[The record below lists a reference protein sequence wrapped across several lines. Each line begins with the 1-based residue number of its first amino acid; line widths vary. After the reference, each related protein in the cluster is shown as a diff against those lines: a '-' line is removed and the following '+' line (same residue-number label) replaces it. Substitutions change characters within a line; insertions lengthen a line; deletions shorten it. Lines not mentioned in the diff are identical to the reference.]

1 MALELGRAEKAWG
14 ICIAAAISFFVL
26 TLGFS
31 YFLGGYG
38 IMYSDGEFLLG
49 QGKGRTLV
57 DQGVGA
63 VFFLVS
69 CAFIL
74 SLFACI
80 PLSFAV
86 YVRRGTLR
94 FSEVFHDLDRAQS
107 GYLLGVVLV
116 VCLVFV
122 SVALTLLA
130 LR

>member
-14 ICIAAAISFFVL
+14 ICTAAAIAFFVL

-49 QGKGRTLV
+49 QGKGRRPV
-57 DQGVGA
+57 DQGVGS

-69 CAFIL
+69 WAFIL

-86 YVRRGTLR
+86 YIRRGTLR
-94 FSEVFHDLDRAQS
+94 LNEVFHRFEREQS
-107 GYLLGVVLV
+107 GYFLGVVLV
-116 VCLVFV
+116 VCLIFV